1 MFTKATT
8 MVIIPSSTLPLF
20 PNTTNTTILAFYP
33 RTTRRFK
40 PLLASSNPETGS
52 PADQEPTEVPDPVKL
67 AFTKAEA
74 YKNSKLQSSIPK
86 PNPAPEAPDPVQL
99 AMEKAKEYKK
109 SKAAAAAGSG
119 SGVDVPVEKPK
130 IGDIGIQEM
139 NSEDAREDFLQRNSS
154 NKEEL
159 KISSVDFLGLDFSEK
174 KNYKGRRPGLAPV
187 AEPLFNVDFPEV
199 EIIVGDASKVQRTTP
214 QKLNI
219 GEEKEDTSNIYKPK
233 VSTWGVFPRP
243 GNISKTFG
251 GGRVIRPG
259 DQLETAEDKIAKE
272 KQTKELIAAYRKKM
286 GFTIDAQTKLECEKA
301 LRDGDSLMDSGKLQ
315 EALPYYEKIMKS
327 VIFQSELHGLAALQ
341 WSICQDSLRRPNEA
355 RSMYEKLQ
363 SHPNVQVSKKA
374 RQFVFSFQA
383 MEMMKVKSSSVLRK
397 TGYENYF
404 DAFVE
409 DKAKYSAT
417 EENQNEIALMTE
429 GLPYIIFLLSPI
441 LLVFLVAVRKSF
453 QF

>member
-1 MFTKATT
+1 MHAK
-8 MVIIPSSTLPLF
+8 
-20 PNTTNTTILAFYP
+20 
-33 RTTRRFK
+33 
-40 PLLASSNPETGS
+40 
-52 PADQEPTEVPDPVKL
+52 D
-67 AFTKAEA
+67 
-74 YKNSKLQSSIPK
+74 
-86 PNPAPEAPDPVQL
+86 
-99 AMEKAKEYKK
+99 AKE
-109 SKAAAAAGSG
+109 G
-119 SGVDVPVEKPK
+119 
-130 IGDIGIQEM
+130 
-139 NSEDAREDFLQRNSS
+139 FLERNSS

-159 KISSVDFLGLDFSEK
+159 KISSIDFLGLDFSEK
-174 KNYKGRRPGLAPV
+174 KNYKGRRPGLVSV
-187 AEPLFNVDFPEV
+187 AEPFHGDLPEV
-199 EIIVGDASKVQRTTP
+199 EIIVGDASKVQGTTP

-219 GEEKEDTSNIYKPK
+219 EEEKEDTSNIYKPK

-259 DQLETAEDKIAKE
+259 DQLETAEDKAAKE

-286 GFTIDAQTKLECEKA
+286 GLTIDAQTRLECEKA
-301 LRDGDSLMDSGKLQ
+301 LREGDSLMDSGKLQ
-315 EALPYYEKIMKS
+315 EALAYYEQIMKA

-383 MEMMKVKSSSVLRK
+383 MDMMKVKSSSVSRK

-417 EENQNEIALMTE
+417 EEDQNEIALVTE
-429 GLPYIIFLLSPI
+429 GLPYIMFLLSPI
-441 LLVFLVAVRKSF
+441 LLVFLVAVRKSL